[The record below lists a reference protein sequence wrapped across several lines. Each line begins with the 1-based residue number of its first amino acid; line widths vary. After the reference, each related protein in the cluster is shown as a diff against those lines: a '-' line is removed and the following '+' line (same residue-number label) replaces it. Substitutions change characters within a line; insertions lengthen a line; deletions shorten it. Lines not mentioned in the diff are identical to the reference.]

1 MANECCS
8 EKWIVIQTQ
17 TGIMA
22 EGRNPAH
29 VIVETYEKV
38 MDAYAAFV
46 QMYADKVAVLGMG
59 LEYAAIDT
67 DKKEA
72 RIFGSVEVIV
82 IAMRELPDA
91 KETAK

>member
-1 MANECCS
+1 MANECCG
-8 EKWIVIQTQ
+8 EKWVVIQTQ

-29 VIVETYEKV
+29 VIVEAYEKG

-46 QMYADKVAVLGMG
+46 KMYADNVAVLGTG

-67 DKKEA
+67 EEKEA

-82 IAMRELPDA
+82 IAMRKLLDA
-91 KETAK
+91 KEHAK

>member
-1 MANECCS
+1 MANDCCG

-29 VIVETYEKV
+29 VVVEAYEKRI
-38 MDAYAAFV
+38 DAYAAFV
-46 QMYADKVAVLGMG
+46 QMYADKVAVLGAG
-59 LEYAAIDT
+59 LEYAAIDAEE
-67 DKKEA
+67 KEA

-82 IAMRELPDA
+82 IAMRKLPDA
-91 KETAK
+91 KEPAK